1 MKTNN
6 TKTRIMEKNNKQDT
20 VNVSQA
26 LLGAND
32 KGRVTYQVN
41 GEDVNLSF
49 QIVRSYLT
57 RGNAAVTD
65 AEVIQFISICKANGL
80 NPFIGEC
87 WLVKFQGSPA
97 SMITAR
103 DAFLKRAENAPT
115 FEGMQSGII
124 IIRENK
130 VQEVEGSFFLQG
142 DQLVG
147 GWATVYRSDRKFP
160 YIVKV
165 RLSEYNKGTST
176 WSVMP
181 GTMIQKVAEAQALRK
196 AFPMSVSGLYT
207 PEEMPDDQSNESMP
221 KANEVKPVFAEAVP
235 EKPQEVEVKAPEDG
249 MLQEAVKEA
258 ENTPEPA
265 TDPAPV
271 QEPQPQPVP
280 LTEAPTPA
288 EEKLPWEGNEEGL
301 FKL

>member
-1 MKTNN
+1 
-6 TKTRIMEKNNKQDT
+6 MEKNNKQET
-20 VNVSQA
+20 LNVSQA

-103 DAFLKRAENAPT
+103 DAFLKRAENSPT

-124 IIRENK
+124 VIRENK

-160 YIVKV
+160 YVVKV
-165 RLSEYNKGTST
+165 RLSEYNKGKST

-207 PEEMPDDQSNESMP
+207 PEEMPDEQSQEPLP
-221 KANEVKPVFAEAVP
+221 KANEVKPVFAEAV
-235 EKPQEVEVKAPEDG
+235 QEAPAPAPE
-249 MLQEAVKEA
+249 A
-258 ENTPEPA
+258 E
-265 TDPAPV
+265 APV
-271 QEPQPQPVP
+271 DPVPEDLPEDNAGQEPEPQPVP
-280 LTEAPTPA
+280 VKEAPAPA
-288 EEKLPWEGNEEGL
+288 EEKLPWEDNEGNEAGL